1 MPLKKRVVGEL
12 VKFWISAVRFPPE
25 PTTTSDLN
33 FIRTSCNTTLYPD
46 VCFTSLAFYASA
58 VQNNPARL
66 ANGVSLS
73 CAKYRAAYLSNF
85 LASQPQPQ
93 LPSTTASPTSETRA
107 VEQMCASLR
116 QPREMNHR
124 RME

>member
-1 MPLKKRVVGEL
+1 MNFKSVLDLSRPFSSGTNNNQRPKFHPYEL
-12 VKFWISAVRFPPE
+12 QHNAIPRP
-25 PTTTSDLN
+25 
-33 FIRTSCNTTLYPD
+33 
-46 VCFTSLAFYASA
+46 FYASA

-85 LASQPQPQ
+85 HASQPQPQ